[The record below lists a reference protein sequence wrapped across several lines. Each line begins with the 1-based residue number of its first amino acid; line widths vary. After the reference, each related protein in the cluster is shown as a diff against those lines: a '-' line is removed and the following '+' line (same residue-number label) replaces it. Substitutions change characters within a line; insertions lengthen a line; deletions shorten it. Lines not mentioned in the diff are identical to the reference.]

1 MAAHANLLRILTS
14 MRNAV
19 ITAILLM
26 LVINTSAQKKSYT
39 IKAGEEIEEGLPD
52 SLKFIYP
59 QFTPGIVYFR
69 NGNFSNA
76 RLNYNLLKGEIL
88 FISPKSDTLAIDNEP
103 TIKLI
108 SVNNDT
114 FYYDKGYLQLVQ
126 SFADIKLAKRESIDV
141 SDELKMGGYGQT
153 SSVSAITSIS
163 SIYRGTEVTKLKSRG
178 ELLLL
183 KHIHYFIGD
192 KFNNFIPATKKNIIR
207 EFKVKGTVAEDFL
220 KENKIQLNKEDE
232 LKKFISFLQ
241 SQSAKE

>member
-1 MAAHANLLRILTS
+1 

-26 LVINTSAQKKSYT
+26 LIINTSAQKKSYT

-59 QFTPGIVYFR
+59 QFVPGIVYFR

-183 KHIHYFIGD
+183 KHTHYFIGD
-192 KFNNFIPATKKNIIR
+192 RFNNFIPATKKNIIR
-207 EFKVKGTVAEDFL
+207 EFKVKDAVAEDFL